1 ADANQIQQIIVNLL
15 LNAND
20 AIGERGG
27 AVTLATTLRTNG
39 DGAQVPGP
47 AVEISVRD
55 TGCGIPPANLDRI
68 FEPFFSTKGRKG
80 TGLGLAVAWGI
91 VEKHN
96 GRIEVESE
104 VGKGTAFRVLLPV
117 GGL

>member
-1 ADANQIQQIIVNLL
+1 LVCDFCSYWFGSRAFGSAF
-15 LNAND
+15 
-20 AIGERGG
+20 
-27 AVTLATTLRTNG
+27 
-39 DGAQVPGP
+39 
-47 AVEISVRD
+47 EISVSD
-55 TGCGIPPANLDRI
+55 MVCGFLVANLDRI

-96 GRIEVESE
+96 GRIEVASE

-117 GGL
+117 GER